1 MKRSIEKANVLIE
14 SLPYIRQFSGKTFVI
29 KLGGA
34 AMVDEKLKDAFAQDI
49 VLLNFI
55 GIKPVIVHGG
65 GPKINKIMK
74 MMGKEPIFVHGQRVT
89 DEETIDIVEMVLGGL
104 INKEIVNLI
113 NNHGGFGVGLS
124 GKDGNLIK
132 AKRKTIKKLSPET
145 GVPEIIDL
153 GLVGEVVKINPK
165 ILTSIDESG
174 FIPVIAPISSG
185 EKSRTL
191 NINADYVACAIASAL
206 KAEKLILLTDV
217 EGIKDKKNKLISTMN
232 SKKIKTLISNKTITG
247 GMLPKVHACQS
258 AINSNVQKTHIIDG
272 RISHALLLEIFT
284 EEGIGTEIVK

>member
-1 MKRSIEKANVLIE
+1 MKASIEKANVLIE
-14 SLPYIRQFSGKTFVI
+14 SLPYIREFSGKTFVI
-29 KLGGA
+29 KYGGA

-49 VLLNFI
+49 VILNFI

-132 AKRKTIKKLSPET
+132 AKRKTIKKISPET

-153 GLVGEVVKINPK
+153 GLVGEQEFDVVARGKAQEAVAVLVRQVAEGPDGLHGQEARGRAAHGEDFVPALAHMHHHARLQDVMVEPLPVVLLDDRREELRVVRRTDICDSFLYVSHFNAPW
-165 ILTSIDESG
+165 LLVSSACFSG
-174 FIPVIAPISSG
+174 HVTTRPHP
-185 EKSRTL
+185 L
-191 NINADYVACAIASAL
+191 
-206 KAEKLILLTDV
+206 
-217 EGIKDKKNKLISTMN
+217 
-232 SKKIKTLISNKTITG
+232 
-247 GMLPKVHACQS
+247 
-258 AINSNVQKTHIIDG
+258 
-272 RISHALLLEIFT
+272 
-284 EEGIGTEIVK
+284 